1 MGFTESAAVGH
12 RVGTGVAMGYVQHP
26 NVFTPRWLAA
36 QKGRFEVQ
44 VGGVRMPAE
53 ASFRGG
59 YDPKSLRT

>member
-1 MGFTESAAVGH
+1 
-12 RVGTGVAMGYVQHP
+12 MGYVKHP
-26 NVFTPRWLAA
+26 DVFTSRWLAA

-53 ASFRGG
+53 ASLRGG